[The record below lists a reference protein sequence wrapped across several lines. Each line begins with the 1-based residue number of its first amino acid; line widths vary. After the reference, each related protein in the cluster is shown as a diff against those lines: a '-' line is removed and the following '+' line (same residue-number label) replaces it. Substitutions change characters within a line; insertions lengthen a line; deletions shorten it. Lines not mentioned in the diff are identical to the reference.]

1 MEANLSPLSA
11 EYAVLDQVVEAWAE
25 SSLDLAV
32 IVVRSGDENQVLGFE
47 KSLFTYSHV
56 NLVQTGSS
64 NPCLIVSML

>member
-32 IVVRSGDENQVLGFE
+32 IVVRSGDENQSWASKRAYLRIHTLTWCRRDVAILD
-47 KSLFTYSHV
+47 
-56 NLVQTGSS
+56 
-64 NPCLIVSML
+64 